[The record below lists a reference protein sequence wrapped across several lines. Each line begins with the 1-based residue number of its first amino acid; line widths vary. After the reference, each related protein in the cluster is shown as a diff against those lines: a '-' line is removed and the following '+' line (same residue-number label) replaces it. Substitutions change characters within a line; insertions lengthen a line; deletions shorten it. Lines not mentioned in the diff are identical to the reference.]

1 MIQTK
6 QSIPHHICDRA
17 RTVAQHEMG
26 HYVVAK
32 VMGFATED
40 VGIEVME
47 PNGHRGCAT
56 VRLAQP
62 LQSLDAVSN
71 YLERRVLVLY
81 AGAMAETLH
90 PDHVPKSG
98 VDNEKAVKI
107 IQGALG
113 AEQDH
118 AKAREA
124 IHLLRNISHPD
135 TYDESEIQGQL
146 DALDLRLWGRA
157 LELVEQFEE
166 TIVGVAGALTER
178 LKLKG
183 PRALY
188 TASLTDDELKDIP
201 NLKILP
207 SLAP

>member
-1 MIQTK
+1 MTQTG
-6 QSIPHHICDRA
+6 QNIPLHIRDRA

-32 VMGFATED
+32 VMGFTTDD
-40 VGIEVME
+40 VSIEIME
-47 PNGHRGCAT
+47 PNGHRGGAA

-81 AGAMAETLH
+81 AGALAETLH
-90 PDHVPKSG
+90 PSHVPKTG
-98 VDNEKAVKI
+98 VDNEKAVEI
-107 IQGALG
+107 IRGALG

-124 IHLLRNISHPD
+124 ICLLRNILHPD
-135 TYDESEIQGQL
+135 TYEESEIQGQL

-157 LELVEQFEE
+157 LELVEQFEA
-166 TIVGVAGALTER
+166 TIVGVAGALTDG

-183 PRALY
+183 PRVVY
-188 TASLTDDELKDIP
+188 TASLTDDELEEIP
-201 NLKILP
+201 ALKSLP
-207 SLAP
+207 TLAP